1 MSEYNITGPNV
12 SLEEKIASREVFFIQ
27 KKIGKP
33 EAKVEIEKKIPK
45 LFKGAA
51 GVDVEYLEIKDQYN
65 PYIYIKGQYR
75 VNYLKEHV
83 INYQV
88 PHNVV
93 GAKVYDTIIKIG
105 EALKGEKV
113 KKRTLDISI
122 IMKTVFE
129 TDVME
134 MAFNHDGKGMNSK
147 TILNWEKESTSADFV
162 ESHSDE
168 VRRFGITTEQAIDQL
183 RKKLLAKRP
192 SDIKK
197 INEEVLEISQNWIVL
212 SPLFLYTLKH
222 GEVTK
227 QVIIDAVS
235 KNFSVLK

>member
-1 MSEYNITGPNV
+1 MSEYNISGPNV
-12 SLEEKIASREVFFIQ
+12 SLEEKIAKREVFFIQ

-33 EAKVEIEKKIPK
+33 EAKVEIEKRISK

-65 PYIYIKGQYR
+65 PYIYIKGYYR

-93 GAKVYDTIIKIG
+93 GAKVYETIIEIG
-105 EALKGEKV
+105 EPLKGEKV

-122 IMKTVFE
+122 IMKTMFE
-129 TDVME
+129 TESME
-134 MAFNHDGKGMNSK
+134 MAFDYDGKSMNAK
-147 TILNWEKESTSADFV
+147 TIISWEKESTNSNFI
-162 ESHSDE
+162 ESHDDE
-168 VRRFGITTEQAIDQL
+168 VRRFGVTTEQAIDQL

-192 SDIKK
+192 NDIKK
-197 INEEVLEISQNWIVL
+197 INEEVLEITKNLVIL

-222 GEVTK
+222 GEETK

-235 KNFSVLK
+235 GKFSTL

>member
-65 PYIYIKGQYR
+65 PYIYVKGQYR
-75 VNYLKEHV
+75 VNYLKEHI

-93 GAKVYDTIIKIG
+93 GAKVYDTIIEIG
-105 EALKGEKV
+105 DPLQGEKV

-122 IMKTVFE
+122 IMQTKFE
-129 TDVME
+129 TDIDE
-134 MAFNHDGKGMNSK
+134 IAFDHDGKGMSTK
-147 TILNWEKESTSADFV
+147 TILGWQKESTSANFI
-162 ESHSDE
+162 EAHSDE

-183 RKKLLAKRP
+183 RKKLLSKRP

-197 INEEVLEISQNWIVL
+197 INEEILEISNNWIIL
-212 SPLFLYTLKH
+212 SPLFLYTLKY

-227 QVIIDAVS
+227 QVIIDAVT